1 MTKIVTETQ
10 QNEAV
15 EALKRLVSKPSVNDE
30 STKTA
35 TTPFGKGI
43 DDALTE
49 ILTIAKENGFKTYK
63 DPEGNYGY
71 AEVGAGDK
79 IFGIIG
85 HVDVV
90 PAGDPNDW
98 DSDPFTATVKD
109 GYIYGRGTQDD
120 KGPSMAAMFAVKA
133 LIDQGYQFNCRIR
146 FIFGTDE
153 ETLWRGIAVYNK
165 KESPIDFGIAPDSEF
180 PVTYAEKGL
189 EQAYLVGPGMADLNI
204 DLENA
209 FNAVPAKASYNGP
222 KLDQV
227 KQALDNH
234 GFKYEDHGTD
244 GITVIGKSVHAM
256 NAPQGTNAV
265 LRLAMALDDIFPS
278 QPLDFIGKLF
288 KEDATATNL
297 LGDVE
302 DKQSGH
308 LTCNISSLKI
318 DEDETRMQIDMRIP
332 VTVDRDELI
341 EKLKKAVAPF
351 GLHYEAFD
359 YLAPL
364 YVPTDSELVKTLMS
378 IYKDLTGDDTQPKIS
393 GGATYARTMNQCVA
407 FGAMLP
413 GVPDF
418 MHQVNE
424 NWELKSMFKAMDI
437 YAEAVK
443 RLCVDPE

>member
-1 MTKIVTETQ
+1 MTKIVTEKQ
-10 QNEAV
+10 QNQAV

-35 TTPFGKGI
+35 TMPFGKGI

-49 ILTIAKENGFKTYK
+49 ILKIAEENGFKTYK
-63 DPEGNYGY
+63 DPNGNYGY
-71 AEVGAGDK
+71 AEVGTGDK

-98 DSDPFTATVKD
+98 DSDPFTATIKD

-189 EQAYLVGPGMADLNI
+189 EQAYLVGPGMTDLSL
-204 DLENA
+204 DLANA
-209 FNAVPAKASYNGP
+209 FNAVPAKAPYNGP
-222 KLDQV
+222 KLDEVRQS
-227 KQALDNH
+227 LDKH
-234 GFKYEDHGTD
+234 GFKYEDHGQN
-244 GITVIGKSVHAM
+244 GITVVGKSVHAM
-256 NAPQGTNAV
+256 NAPEGVNAV
-265 LRLAMALDDIFPS
+265 LRLAIALDDVFPS
-278 QPLDFIGKLF
+278 PTLDFIGKLF
-288 KEDATATNL
+288 KEDTTATNL

-318 DEDETRMQIDMRIP
+318 DKVETRMQIDMRIP
-332 VTVDRDELI
+332 VTVDRDTLI
-341 EKLKKAVAPF
+341 KQLKKAVAPF
-351 GLHYEAFD
+351 ELHYEAFD

-364 YVPTDSELVKTLMS
+364 YVPTDSPLVKTLMAV
-378 IYKDLTGDDTQPKIS
+378 YKDLTGDDTQPKIS

-413 GVPDF
+413 GTPDF

-424 NWELKSMFKAMDI
+424 NWELTSLYKAMAI

-443 RLCVDPE
+443 RLCTD

>member
-1 MTKIVTETQ
+1 MTKIVTEKQ

-30 STKTA
+30 ATQSD

-49 ILTIAKENGFKTYK
+49 VLKIAEENGFQTYK
-63 DPEGNYGY
+63 DPEGHYGY
-71 AEVGAGDK
+71 AEVGSGDK

-98 DSDPFTATVKD
+98 QSDPFTATVKD

-165 KESPIDFGIAPDSEF
+165 KEAPIDFGIAPDAEF
-180 PVTYAEKGL
+180 PLIYAEKGL
-189 EQAYLVGPGMADLNI
+189 EQAYLVGPGMTDLSI
-204 DLENA
+204 DLANA
-209 FNAVPAKASYNGP
+209 FNAVPAKAPYNGP
-222 KLDQV
+222 KLAAV

-234 GFKYEDHGTD
+234 GFAYEDHGED
-244 GITVIGKSVHAM
+244 GITVVGKSVHAM
-256 NAPQGTNAV
+256 NAPEGTNAV
-265 LRLAMALDDIFPS
+265 LRLAMALDDVFAGK
-278 QPLDFIGKLF
+278 PLDFIGKLF
-288 KEDATATNL
+288 KEDATGTNV
-297 LGDVE
+297 LGDVS
-302 DKQSGH
+302 DQQSGH
-308 LTCNISSLKI
+308 LTFNISSLKI
-318 DEDETRMQIDMRIP
+318 DQNETRMQIDMRIP
-332 VTVDRDELI
+332 VTVDRDDLI
-341 EKLKKAVAPF
+341 EKLKQAVAPYD
-351 GLHYEAFD
+351 LHYEAFD

-364 YVPTDSELVKTLMS
+364 YVPTDSHLVKTLMAV
-378 IYKDLTGDDTQPKIS
+378 YQELTGDDTQPQIS

-407 FGAMLP
+407 YGAMLP

-437 YAEAVK
+437 YAEAIK
-443 RLCVDPE
+443 RLCTD